1 MKKTIQCLCTVFFCM
16 IFLYGCGRDTKG
28 ISYVEQEVTDG
39 CLYIDSENIK
49 TASPTSLAKTFSVPI
64 KITSDDAELEFYF
77 CAENGVFLVNEDA
90 SGERQTIDSETA
102 FHGGDTLLWVESGL
116 ADEYYTTFRVGAACV
131 GVRMEKAGNIV
142 GYAVIKLERSASGEL
157 AGEISR
163 YIEFPQVDGAYQAVT
178 AEYVDGQFEKAK
190 LELAESGSTG
200 GSSVNGA
207 VDAESKTG
215 KTSGKTNESS
225 IVQSEVS
232 GDILVTEYWRGNDQ
246 LSNGEKARELI
257 CLNGDEDT
265 EYWFTVD
272 KGALKA
278 DGEFAGENDGDGH
291 SAPLIL
297 SGNATLRIDRTV
309 YQGTKLLKMWKG
321 GSTYINVV
329 KYKGGNIVG
338 YGVVYLYFPR
348 PEDKG
353 LTCRAELVREVEFP
367 QVNGRYQKISE
378 DYVWTEI
385 EKTKADH
392 AESIKAPFVEEV
404 TDSNIYVTPSSSQVG
419 LDGLWYI
426 YFDIG
431 EDDDELEYY
440 FRADN
445 GYFKTKV
452 PGSFIEYYSVRP
464 QDAVHGGIE
473 LIWVVRGYLGGYRM
487 DFDERVVYIDARI
500 EKEGNIVGYTVIKA
514 EMDETKKIRTIDVI
528 RDIAFPQVDGAYQ
541 TVTVEYV
548 DSEVERAIWEWECV
562 ENGTDWAAN

>member
-1 MKKTIQCLCTVFFCM
+1 MRKTIQCLCTVFFCM
-16 IFLYGCGRDTKG
+16 IFLYGCGRDTKE

-39 CLYIDSENIK
+39 SLCIDSENIK

-64 KITSDDAELEFYF
+64 KITSDDADLEFYF
-77 CAENGVFLVNEDA
+77 CAEDGVFLVREDA
-90 SGERQTIDSETA
+90 SGEQQTIDSETA

-142 GYAVIKLERSASGEL
+142 GYAVIKLE
-157 AGEISR
+157 
-163 YIEFPQVDGAYQAVT
+163 
-178 AEYVDGQFEKAK
+178 
-190 LELAESGSTG
+190 LAESGSTG

-215 KTSGKTNESS
+215 KTSGKTIESS

-246 LSNGEKARELI
+246 LRNGEKARELI

-309 YQGTKLLKMWKG
+309 YEGTKLLKMWKG

-514 EMDETKKIRTIDVI
+514 DIDETKKIRTIDVI